1 MQESVSSVHIFLL
14 TLTSDLTPPTPPHPG
29 TLNQNNWAKKFPS
42 CSSARQSPVDLQE
55 SLAQVRL
62 QYQGLS
68 FDGWEEPS
76 GGRTTAKNDG
86 KTGEARGPQ

>member
-1 MQESVSSVHIFLL
+1 M
-14 TLTSDLTPPTPPHPG
+14 
-29 TLNQNNWAKKFPS
+29 
-42 CSSARQSPVDLQE
+42 DLQE

-68 FDGWEEPS
+68 FDGWEEHT

-86 KTGEARGPQ
+86 KTGEAQGPDIGHLTLPGSDAVSVINGKVKSKAWLSRVVH